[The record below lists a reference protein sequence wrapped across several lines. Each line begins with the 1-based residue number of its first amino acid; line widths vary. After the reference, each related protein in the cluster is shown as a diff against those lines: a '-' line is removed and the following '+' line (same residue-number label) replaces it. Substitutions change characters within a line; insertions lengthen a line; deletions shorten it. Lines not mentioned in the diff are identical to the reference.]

1 MLPCLSLPFAKSKSA
16 QIWKLLHLDYLIDN
30 INNELPI
37 VSITTQDFNARCSKW
52 SNKDITNSVG
62 HETDSL
68 ILSAGYQQ
76 LITKTTHMTNNSL
89 PCINLI
95 FCNNQNLIS
104 DYGVDLS
111 IFEKCHHNIILG
123 KINIHIPL
131 PLSYVCEVWDY
142 SKATLKTYK
151 SLF

>member
-1 MLPCLSLPFAKSKSA
+1 
-16 QIWKLLHLDYLIDN
+16 
-30 INNELPI
+30 
-37 VSITTQDFNARCSKW
+37 
-52 SNKDITNSVG
+52 
-62 HETDSL
+62 
-68 ILSAGYQQ
+68 
-76 LITKTTHMTNNSL
+76 MTNNSL

-111 IFEKCHHNIILG
+111 IFQKCHHNITLG

-142 SKATLKTYK
+142 SKVNIKNIQKPVLT
-151 SLF
+151 FE